1 MIQDR
6 LRCPAGHTDKAVD
19 GWTFSWKWLDRW
31 RDGWTNGH
39 RDGWTG
45 RHRQGHVQ
53 LDIRTV
59 LCMDTMAGYT
69 HRQTEGPHVHT
80 HSRSSR
86 TDNCMSSQTHGH
98 YTCGWTDTCPARP
111 FSSPPMHINAL
122 KMHFFCPQG
131 PSPKPAISHPCS
143 ASTLFPTVHGFGVSI
158 GLDPSPTPG
167 AWAGRWT
174 GIGLDRLTPGVGAG
188 QRFEITGFA
197 ERLLG

>member
-122 KMHFFCPQG
+122 KMHFFA
-131 PSPKPAISHPCS
+131 PKAP
-143 ASTLFPTVHGFGVSI
+143 LQN
-158 GLDPSPTPG
+158 
-167 AWAGRWT
+167 
-174 GIGLDRLTPGVGAG
+174 
-188 QRFEITGFA
+188 QRFHILALPPPYSPLSMDLESALDWTLPPLPEPGLGDRPRQTDTRCGGRAEI
-197 ERLLG
+197 

>member
-80 HSRSSR
+80 QQVQSDRQLHVQPDTR
-86 TDNCMSSQTHGH
+86 TLYMWLDRHLSSQTLFFSTHAH
-98 YTCGWTDTCPARP
+98 KRP
-111 FSSPPMHINAL
+111 KNAL
-122 KMHFFCPQG
+122 FCPQG
-131 PSPKPAISHPCS
+131 PSPKPVISHPCS

-167 AWAGRWT
+167 AWAG
-174 GIGLDRLTPGVGAG
+174 DG
-188 QRFEITGFA
+188 QG
-197 ERLLG
+197 